1 MKFLTNKAIWQKI
14 IIVLVFIILF
24 EFTFTSPVHADGTVL
39 LNPIM
44 NLFVSLGDGAMALI
58 QNILLQQ
65 VEDGGDSLIKI
76 QDNGGGFWSK
86 VIVALVF
93 IVGTTVAVISAIP
106 SGGTSLALV
115 AFAGKAIFAI
125 AASGVAYAASY
136 SILEN
141 FVEGM
146 IGTTYYL
153 PMYEV
158 TPAEIFSD
166 KVLLFDADFFNPKN
180 DEPVVIE
187 KNNVIPLTSS
197 KLNRKDKEDKDISG
211 LYQLSDS
218 EFENFKKKYG
228 FDENNFTNTENK
240 INIREETLMGAGH
253 LPEIELNEIEWKS
266 SDGKTYKVYY
276 SEGNYIKDLRCTS
289 DNIETDMRYSTA
301 GELQSTVASWYLAL
315 RNIALV
321 ALLSVLVYIGI
332 RIMLSSIASD
342 KAKYKQMLIDWIVAI
357 CLIFLMHYI
366 MSFSVSISK
375 KITEAFSSVT
385 TTTEGTEEIKQKLN
399 KVGGFENAELTKIN
413 EAVEIFVISDSD
425 RAKDAWKRLV
435 NNDDAKDAESNHYKQ
450 YFFTDS
456 KLETHS
462 SSESDAN
469 VLVWPANNAM
479 EQARIKLQMLRG
491 DGETKR
497 QESYGYSIIFFV
509 LIVYT
514 IIFAFTYLKRVIY
527 LAFLTIISP
536 LVAIT
541 YPIDKMNDGQ
551 AQAFNMWLK
560 EYIFNLL
567 LQPLHLLL
575 YIILIG
581 SAMEFAARN
590 VFYVVLALG
599 FFVPAEK
606 ILRRFFGFEKAQTP
620 GMFAGPAGAGLMM
633 AGLKKIMNTR
643 KPKNRLGTG
652 KKENKED
659 NGKLSTYDDKTI
671 DFNKPLDEI
680 SNNVKEG
687 NKEKPKYFDKLSNEQ
702 IDELKADGIEPG
714 SQEYNQYLRN
724 HGINPTEKNTN
735 VSPEKKNT
743 QIPSHTA
750 AKPVN
755 KKNPEQEIK
764 RKRSLRR
771 GFKQGVRSYGKG
783 MKNKLQQRYK
793 AKGSLAKR
801 GIRMAGGLYGAT
813 ALAAA
818 GGIVGITSGD
828 LTKGMQYMAA
838 GAAGGYKVGT
848 AGVDKARNA
857 VQVKDTMN
865 NAKQA
870 YYGDEYQK
878 KQQEAYKKNLAKD
891 EEFLQKL
898 EKKFSLERKEAKQ
911 KAEQLAKY
919 SDKKGIQSADDLIK
933 LEALTKDGKHSIED
947 ALKAIG
953 YNNLALDGKNTNQL
967 SSEDYNKYMQ
977 RYKERLLG
985 NKENKIDER
994 TAEASARKLFALMDE
1009 ANKL

>member
-1 MKFLTNKAIWQKI
+1 
-14 IIVLVFIILF
+14 
-24 EFTFTSPVHADGTVL
+24 
-39 LNPIM
+39 M
-44 NLFVSLGDGAMALI
+44 N
-58 QNILLQQ
+58 
-65 VEDGGDSLIKI
+65 
-76 QDNGGGFWSK
+76 FWS
-86 VIVALVF
+86 F
-93 IVGTTVAVISAIP
+93 IRD
-106 SGGTSLALV
+106 
-115 AFAGKAIFAI
+115 
-125 AASGVAYAASY
+125 Y
-136 SILEN
+136 
-141 FVEGM
+141 
-146 IGTTYYL
+146 
-153 PMYEV
+153 
-158 TPAEIFSD
+158 
-166 KVLLFDADFFNPKN
+166 
-180 DEPVVIE
+180 
-187 KNNVIPLTSS
+187 
-197 KLNRKDKEDKDISG
+197 
-211 LYQLSDS
+211 
-218 EFENFKKKYG
+218 
-228 FDENNFTNTENK
+228 
-240 INIREETLMGAGH
+240 
-253 LPEIELNEIEWKS
+253 
-266 SDGKTYKVYY
+266 
-276 SEGNYIKDLRCTS
+276 
-289 DNIETDMRYSTA
+289 
-301 GELQSTVASWYLAL
+301 
-315 RNIALV
+315 
-321 ALLSVLVYIGI
+321 
-332 RIMLSSIASD
+332 
-342 KAKYKQMLIDWIVAI
+342 
-357 CLIFLMHYI
+357 
-366 MSFSVSISK
+366 
-375 KITEAFSSVT
+375 
-385 TTTEGTEEIKQKLN
+385 
-399 KVGGFENAELTKIN
+399 
-413 EAVEIFVISDSD
+413 
-425 RAKDAWKRLV
+425 
-435 NNDDAKDAESNHYKQ
+435 
-450 YFFTDS
+450 
-456 KLETHS
+456 
-462 SSESDAN
+462 
-469 VLVWPANNAM
+469 
-479 EQARIKLQMLRG
+479 
-491 DGETKR
+491 
-497 QESYGYSIIFFV
+497 
-509 LIVYT
+509 
-514 IIFAFTYLKRVIY
+514 
-527 LAFLTIISP
+527 
-536 LVAIT
+536 
-541 YPIDKMNDGQ
+541 
-551 AQAFNMWLK
+551 
-560 EYIFNLL
+560 
-567 LQPLHLLL
+567 
-575 YIILIG
+575 
-581 SAMEFAARN
+581 
-590 VFYVVLALG
+590 
-599 FFVPAEK
+599 
-606 ILRRFFGFEKAQTP
+606 
-620 GMFAGPAGAGLMM
+620 
-633 AGLKKIMNTR
+633 
-643 KPKNRLGTG
+643 
-652 KKENKED
+652 
-659 NGKLSTYDDKTI
+659 
-671 DFNKPLDEI
+671 
-680 SNNVKEG
+680 
-687 NKEKPKYFDKLSNEQ
+687 KLSNEQ
-702 IDELKADGIEPG
+702 IDALKADGIEPG